1 MRLSIT
7 CTLIVHNVSK
17 HWVMQS
23 QPFMK
28 PLTSFIKVLN
38 FNCYLGDFRRS
49 LLRNEMMINI
59 NSNIFDVPTTGKTS
73 VTTNKQWFWK
83 QACDNTGD
91 SRLFISLCFRYR
103 PIFIFYFFFFVR
115 PILCRSGQGS
125 FSPSWTNFYCWK
137 SRYFQFFF
145 IFFVRPI
152 LCRAK
157 VLFRLLLLEKT
168 VGQQFVCCPSVVI

>member
-1 MRLSIT
+1 
-7 CTLIVHNVSK
+7 
-17 HWVMQS
+17 MQS

-38 FNCYLGDFRRS
+38 FNCYLGNFRRS

-83 QACDNTGD
+83 QTCDNTGD

-103 PIFIFYFFFFVR
+103 PIFIFFFFF
-115 PILCRSGQGS
+115 LCSTNFVSVGPGFFCAVGDQFLLLKKLYFLFFFNFLCSTNFVSGQGS
-125 FSPSWTNFYCWK
+125 FLPFAARK
-137 SRYFQFFF
+137 DSRAT
-145 IFFVRPI
+145 ICLLSVGRHLGI
-152 LCRAK
+152 SI
-157 VLFRLLLLEKT
+157 VLKWRLAYIDWRL
-168 VGQQFVCCPSVVI
+168 

>member
-1 MRLSIT
+1 
-7 CTLIVHNVSK
+7 
-17 HWVMQS
+17 MQS

-83 QACDNTGD
+83 QTCDNTGD
-91 SRLFISLCFRYR
+91 SRLFVSLCFRYR

-125 FSPSWTNFYCWK
+125 FSPSLTNFYCWK
-137 SRYFQFFF
+137 SRYFLFFLNF
-145 IFFVRPI
+145 LCSTNFVSGQGSFLPFAARKDSRTTI
-152 LCRAK
+152 CLLSVGRHLGISI
-157 VLFRLLLLEKT
+157 VLKWRLAYIDWRL
-168 VGQQFVCCPSVVI
+168 